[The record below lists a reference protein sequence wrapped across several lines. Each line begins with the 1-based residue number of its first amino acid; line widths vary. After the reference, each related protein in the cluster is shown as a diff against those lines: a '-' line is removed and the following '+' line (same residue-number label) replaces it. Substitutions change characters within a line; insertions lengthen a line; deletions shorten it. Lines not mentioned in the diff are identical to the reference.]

1 MMPGRRY
8 ASIAILAVV
17 ASCSSA
23 PSELKIRA
31 ISAAH
36 QPAGLDEAQAQLAL
50 GNIGTALEGFRT
62 VLRDNP
68 NDLHAAVGV
77 AHSYERMGRFDLAR
91 KWYETAL
98 AEAPE
103 DAAVLTQLAALL
115 DQQGLTADAAS
126 VRAEV
131 AAIGQPART
140 DDPAEPS
147 SPLAESV
154 VADAGSSATIALPPA
169 RPADSTPAG
178 DFANAPKTAVVAR
191 TTGPRLER
199 LSFGEVALITRS
211 EPVWTA
217 ELVKHSDRSATV
229 RFVPVRPVARLL
241 NAARRQ
247 GLAARTRARLA
258 GHGWSPILIGDAPA
272 VREKTLVLYPS
283 AQLPKA
289 KQLAAEFGFTNM
301 RRFEGAGIVVLLG
314 RDAARLPILQRT

>member
-1 MMPGRRY
+1 MMYGRRY

-31 ISAAH
+31 ISAVH
-36 QPAGLDEAQAQLAL
+36 PVGLDEAQAQLAL

-68 NDLHAAVGV
+68 NDVHAAVGV
-77 AHSYERMGRFDLAR
+77 AKSYEQMGRFDLAR

-103 DAAVLTQLAALL
+103 DPAVLSQLAALL
-115 DQQGLTADAAS
+115 DRQGLTADAAS

-131 AAIGQPART
+131 AAIGQRVRP
-140 DDPAEPS
+140 DDPAQSPS
-147 SPLAESV
+147 SLANSA
-154 VADAGSSATIALPPA
+154 VADAGSSATIVLPPA
-169 RPADSTPAG
+169 RPAASAAAA
-178 DFANAPKTAVVAR
+178 DFASAPKAMEVTRQA
-191 TTGPRLER
+191 GPRLER
-199 LSFGEVALITRS
+199 LSLGEVALVTRS
-211 EPVWTA
+211 DPVWTA

-258 GHGWSPILIGDAPA
+258 DKGWNPIQIGDAPA

-289 KQLAAEFGFTNM
+289 KRLAAEFGFKDM

-314 RDAARLPILQRT
+314 RDAARLPILQQT